1 MSLNLK
7 FKAVN
12 ADNADNILVSKLDE
26 VQVELVSGLGS
37 VADIQENYALWM
49 CHTFTVLN
57 TGVDRATMTL
67 SDYSSG
73 KGVAIHWFDFT
84 ANQLSGKAV
93 KARRDSYKADMEA
106 SVNEYGNRRFSE
118 NNIDKIWSRI
128 KELSGKGSKS
138 KESETD
144 KSCDTVNLKELAT
157 ILRRIQK
164 AELAKEYM
172 PKSEKG
178 HNFIELAYEAMGGS
192 LADVYKPE
200 K

>member
-1 MSLNLK
+1 MSLNQSV
-7 FKAVN
+7 KAV
-12 ADNADNILVSKLDE
+12 NADNILVSKLDE

-67 SDYSSG
+67 DDYSSG
-73 KGVAIHWFDFT
+73 YGVAIHWFDFT
-84 ANQLSGKAV
+84 ANQLAGKAV

-106 SVNEYGNRRFSE
+106 SVNEHGHRRFSE

-128 KELSGKGSKS
+128 KELSGKGSKA
-138 KESETD
+138 KESEAD

-172 PKSEKG
+172 PKSQKA
-178 HNFIELAYEAMGGS
+178 HTTIELAYKELGGN

>member
-1 MSLNLK
+1 MSLNQDV
-7 FKAVN
+7 KAIN
-12 ADNADNILVSKLDE
+12 ANNTLTLVSKLDE

-67 SDYSSG
+67 DDYASG
-73 KGVAIHWFDFT
+73 YGVAIHWFDFT
-84 ANQLSGKAV
+84 ANQVVGKAI

-106 SVNEYGNRRFSE
+106 SVNEHGYRRFSE

-128 KELSGKGSKS
+128 KELSGKGSKA
-138 KESETD
+138 KNNEAD
-144 KSCDTVNLKELAT
+144 KSCDTLNLKELAT

>member
-1 MSLNLK
+1 MSLNQDVK
-7 FKAVN
+7 VIN
-12 ADNADNILVSKLDE
+12 ANNANNIVSKLDE

-37 VADIQENYALWM
+37 VSDIQENYALWM

-67 SDYSSG
+67 SDYSIG

-84 ANQLSGKAV
+84 SNQLSGKAV
-93 KARRDSYKADMEA
+93 KARRDSYKSAMEA
-106 SVNEYGNRRFSE
+106 SVNEHGHRRFSE

-128 KELSGKGSKS
+128 KELSGKGSKA

-144 KSCDTVNLKELAT
+144 KSCDAVNLKELAT

-164 AELAKEYM
+164 AELSKEYM
-172 PKSEKG
+172 PKSIKA
-178 HNFIELAYEAMGGS
+178 HTTIELAYELIGGS

>member
-1 MSLNLK
+1 MSSNQEV
-7 FKAVN
+7 KAVD
-12 ADNADNILVSKLDE
+12 ASNIVTTVAKLDE

-37 VADIQENYALWM
+37 VSDIQENYALWM
-49 CHTFTVLN
+49 CHTHTVLN

-67 SDYSSG
+67 ADYAMG

-84 ANQLSGKAV
+84 ANQQAGKAV
-93 KARRDSYKADMEA
+93 KARRDSYKLDMEA
-106 SVNEYGNRRFSE
+106 SVNEHGNRRFSE

-128 KELSGKGSKS
+128 KELSGKGSKA
-138 KESETD
+138 KESEAD

-172 PKSEKG
+172 PKSEKA
-178 HNFIELAYEAMGGS
+178 HTTIELAYQLIGGN